1 MTDEDN
7 RLVLQG
13 SARRMDMVLDN
24 LVFGDDKDAIL
35 SAALSFPDVRIFWV
49 DRDFN
54 IQGCNQ
60 SFAADY
66 QIMNPREIYGKSLD
80 SVVSSKILPY
90 MSKILSE
97 VFDTGRS
104 AAWKGS
110 LSERLLM
117 LNAVPIR
124 SKDNITHTT
133 LGVYM
138 VLDKNDFPNEAPE
151 S

>member
-1 MTDEDN
+1 MASWIPIT
-7 RLVLQG
+7 G
-13 SARRMDMVLDN
+13 STARRIR
-24 LVFGDDKDAIL
+24 A
-35 SAALSFPDVRIFWV
+35 AALSFPDVRIFWV

-60 SFAADY
+60 SFAADF
-66 QIMNPREIYGKSLD
+66 QILNPKEIYGKCLD

-104 AAWKGS
+104 AAWKGNFIKA
-110 LSERLLM
+110 ERLLM

-124 SKDNITHTT
+124 SKDNITHTA

-138 VLDKNDFPNEAPE
+138 LLDKDDFPNADSEN
-151 S
+151 